1 MDALINDGINSN
13 SVLENTRNAQ
23 KQYDIYSALD
33 ASLVSPDMALSVG
46 VDVEIG
52 EKKEDGRN
60 TILAGSQVASNTIS
74 ISNTAQAKV
83 APDLSGLRSGQD
95 LNSRLQV
102 ISSGLDNIKSNLDQL
117 ASQIKP
123 GEDYSSN
130 TVVQEA
136 LGQIKDVVENSNYA
150 GSRVFTSL
158 SGETASAVIDVPEV
172 SELAERK
179 YLTIQ
184 STILANRESI
194 VQSQDGIPVTKSS
207 ETFILANSNDEK
219 VFSFSENTP
228 LDIINQTVIN
238 ITKDSSINPLVY
250 FDNNYSTGIGEMVDG
265 AGEPVQFT
273 TPLTILPLDGQMFLT
288 PVDTNTPEKLEEEV
302 EPDYALYGMNNRMN
316 ERRRRAESEFSENKM
331 FDGGKTDYVSFDDDL
346 VTRYKKANSNLGA
359 DRRSGDG
366 FGVTPIDPGESSGS
380 LTGGSELRDK
390 AKSTNYSKNFDA
402 SGPSNFSDD
411 VMLLPDEES
420 ALPYI
425 TLEQPE
431 SGVTG
436 YESFDQLAKKVQ
448 VASQSSTS
456 DSDFE
461 RYRTMFETENV
472 ALDGETLDQLQRI
485 TKSEEGLISENSQE
499 SIDDMLTVDQNKA
512 SDNPSMSF
520 ENYPANSSG
529 TESFTLDRLG
539 GEDHIA
545 GIHNDLKATYTRGV
559 VEKGYNSSE
568 SADRSSDNS
577 YTGNSVKSEEQNE
590 ASITDR
596 ESIDSQINS
605 FSVKGRYIGTNPVKE
620 LESIRG
626 VISETLMF
634 TLRGNIGAMDYVVAA
649 GVSVDTLS
657 LAINTTTS
665 FTGVTASNANGRISL
680 AGTLSLREA
689 AGVAGVEDGG
699 FSSFSNSN
707 SESGFGQGS
716 NENAAAS
723 SLTPQDIV
731 GNRDADNSSVN
742 AVGLTTLQSG
752 IDLVDLGFARGRAG
766 NYNLDTFSGAET
778 PEELVENPQLARRII
793 SNAYRNLDT
802 IQNNID
808 SISSLNQ
815 RSTYDALE
823 RVGSKILDGG
833 VNEILSSEESEK
845 VLNNISVGINNS
857 ISANGGRGLGDSPI
871 ASLNLLSNI
880 ENVTSGNY
888 TQKSDSPQKDYLTE
902 RLTRYQS
909 MVDYEIDYED
919 SEVNF
924 EQEQNIES
932 DKDKNFE
939 SAMGQSVL
947 SIFEE
952 NLTDARARLQELRD
966 IYETGGQS
974 REDYRELIQRAE
986 DRYFTNIEN
995 AKATIRE
1002 LGRGREIEDYDK
1014 ETIEEGQS
1022 AKLFDEYQAQLESA
1036 GVNTL
1041 ARGEDVRINQSMRP
1055 VQSATI
1061 QNDGHNVNRR
1071 LSEAQNLESISSGYN
1086 DFTNRNTE
1094 ESIAPSVGMDSLTT
1108 RPSVAVTSSAHGDTE
1123 QSNLFENEKYESAI
1137 KLFEDKIGTVMVHGQ
1152 GYTIKDLEGRLVDM
1166 LERDPEIVESVLD
1179 KALEDIDT
1187 IRNDI
1192 ADLQTQ
1198 ELEYAGDALLAAIT
1212 TYGSDQSADN
1222 PEVIK
1227 RTVAKQ

>member
-33 ASLVSPDMALSVG
+33 ASIVSPDMALSVA

-52 EKKEDGRN
+52 EKSEDGRN
-60 TILAGSQVASNTIS
+60 TILAGSQVVSNTIS

-83 APDLSGLRSGQD
+83 APDLGGLRSGQD
-95 LNSRLQV
+95 LNSRLQLV
-102 ISSGLDNIKSNLDQL
+102 SSGLDEIKSSLDQL

-123 GEDYSSN
+123 DEDYSRN

-136 LGQIKDVVENSNYA
+136 LGQIKDIIENSNYA
-150 GSRVFTSL
+150 GSQVFTSL
-158 SGETASAVIDVPEV
+158 SGERSSAGFGVTEA
-172 SELAERK
+172 SELTEK
-179 YLTIQ
+179 KHSTIQ
-184 STILANRESI
+184 STILANRES
-194 VQSQDGIPVTKSS
+194 VAQNQDGIPVTKSS
-207 ETFILANSNDEK
+207 ETFVLANSNDK
-219 VFSFSENTP
+219 IVFSFSEKTS
-228 LDIINQTVIN
+228 LDVINQTVVN
-238 ITKDSSINPLVY
+238 ITKDSATNLLVY
-250 FDNNYSTGIGEMVDG
+250 FDDNYSADIGDKVEG
-265 AGEPVQFT
+265 AGEPVQFN
-273 TPLTILPLDGQMFLT
+273 TPLKILSLDGQLFST
-288 PVDTNTPEKLEEEV
+288 PLDTYTPEKLEEV
-302 EPDYALYGMNNRMN
+302 EPDYALYGMSDRMN
-316 ERRRRAESEFSENKM
+316 ERRRRVENESSEDNM
-331 FDGGKTDYVSFDDDL
+331 FDGGKTDYISFDDDL
-346 VTRYKKANSNLGA
+346 VTRYKKANSSFGA

-402 SGPSNFSDD
+402 SGPSNSSDD

-420 ALPYI
+420 VLPYV
-425 TLEQPE
+425 TLEQRE

-436 YESFDQLAKKVQ
+436 YESLDQLAKKVQ
-448 VASQSSTS
+448 GADQGSTS
-456 DSDFE
+456 DFELE
-461 RYRTMFETENV
+461 RYRTMFETENMS
-472 ALDGETLDQLQRI
+472 LGGETFDQLQRI
-485 TKSEEGLISENSQE
+485 TKREEDLISENSQE
-499 SIDDMLTVDQNKA
+499 SKYDMFAVDQNKA
-512 SDNPSMSF
+512 SDNSSMSF
-520 ENYPANSSG
+520 ESYPNNSPEV
-529 TESFTLDRLG
+529 ESLTVDRLG
-539 GEDHIA
+539 GEERITGNHDNI
-545 GIHNDLKATYTRGV
+545 KATYTPNV
-559 VEKGYNSSE
+559 IEKGLNLGESS
-568 SADRSSDNS
+568 AGSSDNS
-577 YTGNSVKSEEQNE
+577 YTGNSVKSDEQNE
-590 ASITDR
+590 ASITDG

-605 FSVKGRYIGTNPVKE
+605 FSGKGRYIGTNPVKE
-620 LESIRG
+620 LEGIRG

-665 FTGVTASNANGRISL
+665 FTGVTANNANGRISL

-689 AGVAGVEDGG
+689 ASVAGIEDDG
-699 FSSFSNSN
+699 FSNSNNSN
-707 SESGFGQGS
+707 SESDFGQGS

-723 SLTPQDIV
+723 SSAPQDIA
-731 GNRDADNSSVN
+731 GNTAADNSSVN

-752 IDLVDLGFARGRAG
+752 IDLVDLGFAKGRAG
-766 NYNLDTFSGAET
+766 NYNLDTFSEAET
-778 PEELVENPQLARRII
+778 PEELVANPQLARRII

-857 ISANGGRGLGDSPI
+857 VSANGGRGLGDTPI

-880 ENVTSGNY
+880 ENVTLGNY
-888 TQKSDSPQKDYLTE
+888 TQKSDSVEKNYLTE

-909 MVDYEIDYED
+909 MVDYEIGYED

-932 DKDKNFE
+932 DQDKNLE

-986 DRYFTNIEN
+986 DRYFTNIED

-1014 ETIEEGQS
+1014 ETIEKGQS
-1022 AKLFDEYQAQLESA
+1022 AKLFDEYQSQLENA
-1036 GVNTL
+1036 GINTL
-1041 ARGEDVRINQSMRP
+1041 SIGEGVRINQSVHP
-1055 VQSATI
+1055 SQSAVT
-1061 QNDGHNVNRR
+1061 QKNVHNVSPH
-1071 LSEAQNLESISSGYN
+1071 LSESQNLENILAGYN
-1086 DFTNRNTE
+1086 DFINRNTE
-1094 ESIAPSVGMDSLTT
+1094 ELIVPSVGMDSLTT

-1152 GYTIKDLEGRLVDM
+1152 GYTIKDLEGSLVDL
-1166 LERDPEIVESVLD
+1166 LEREPEIVESVLD
-1179 KALEDIDT
+1179 KALEDIDN

-1198 ELEYAGDALLAAIT
+1198 ELEYAGDALLAAVT